1 MAKTMTKPQAKKA
14 KKKIAKRPVA
24 PRTESRLPRHRQY
37 GVIPVRFSRD
47 GQIQVLLVTSRG
59 TGRWLIPKGWPM
71 RKRTPAGTAER
82 EAFEEAGVKGWF
94 WSRKPIGSYRYLKQ
108 DESFTGEILVRV
120 FVLVVEQQKKNWPE
134 KEERRVRWYDL
145 RKAAALVKER
155 DLAKLLRD
163 LPRLLVGEKLVRPA
177 RKKK

>member
-1 MAKTMTKPQAKKA
+1 MVKTTTNPQAKKA
-14 KKKIAKRPVA
+14 KKKVAKRTAAPIAK
-24 PRTESRLPRHRQY
+24 SRLPRHRQY

-82 EAFEEAGVKGWF
+82 EAFEEAGVKGWL
-94 WSRKPIGSYRYLKQ
+94 WSHRPIGSYRYLKQ
-108 DESFTGEILVRV
+108 DENFTGEILVRV
-120 FVLVVEQQKKNWPE
+120 FVLVVEELKKRWPE
-134 KEERRVRWYDL
+134 KEERRVRWCTL
-145 RKAAALVKER
+145 RQAAALVKER
-155 DLAKLLRD
+155 DLAKVLRD
-163 LPRLLVGEKLVRPA
+163 LPRLLVGEKPTRPM